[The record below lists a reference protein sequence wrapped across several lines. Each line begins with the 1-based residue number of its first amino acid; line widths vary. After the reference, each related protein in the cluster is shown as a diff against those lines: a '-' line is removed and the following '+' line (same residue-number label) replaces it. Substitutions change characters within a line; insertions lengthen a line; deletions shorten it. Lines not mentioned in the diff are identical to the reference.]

1 MEFTAWLPEL
11 WEDMLLIGRLYDRKD
26 AFPPPKDC
34 HAADGRRGCDVAV
47 DEATIVGMFCADA
60 LTLAERLPNA
70 PLNERAADVP
80 LDVVIPEYAAD
91 EGDTVI
97 FEESERS
104 DAPFELKILVGL
116 LEL

>member
-1 MEFTAWLPEL
+1 MPEL

-34 HAADGRRGCDVAV
+34 HAADGRRGFDVAV
-47 DEATIVGMFCADA
+47 DEATIIGMFCADA
-60 LTLAERLPNA
+60 LPDETLAERLPNA
-70 PLNERAADVP
+70 PLNERLADVP
-80 LDVVIPEYAAD
+80 LDVVIPEYTAD

-97 FEESERS
+97 FVKIERS